1 MKNEKALSMLEHLEK
16 DDYTQNLI
24 AQGDSRYILF
34 NVNEEPE
41 NFPNYSSGLD
51 AKLTN
56 IALSY
61 YSIGCTFAENAEI
74 ESALYPLEKGATI
87 LENVHGPLGNRT
99 AYSSYFVLTSSLA
112 YYAAHQYSKSFIVL
126 KNIEQETT
134 ITKLVSLFLKRKYFM
149 LSKTLVELFLSQEI
163 SDNIISTLDDDDL
176 ANSKIYTL
184 ILAKSL
190 SSLLEFI
197 YSGNEVW
204 LNKSKE
210 SLNDL
215 LELAEIDVEPS
226 LWWVIRLFK
235 IIIDGFYNNSLWKTV
250 LPLLGGNDYVV
261 SRYISALAFQDNPNV
276 ELFISQKAALP
287 KVLKPSG
294 AVVSL
299 PTSGGKTRIAE
310 ISILQSLIS
319 DPSSIVLYLA
329 PFRSLAYEIEDSISK
344 TFRALGY
351 DVSYLYG
358 GPQFSKMDELI
369 INESNIIIATAEKAK
384 AIFRSNSEMK
394 SRVKLVVIDE
404 GHLIGPEERY
414 ITSEIFLEELR
425 YQIAKNEGKMILLSA
440 VLPNASE
447 IAKWVA
453 GDETNTVD
461 SSWRPS
467 SQRFGILEYT
477 GKNVNI
483 TWKGNIESFNRNL
496 LRPFT
501 VNRKRSSYIFPNDK
515 KQAIGATAVKLS
527 ISGSVLIFVC
537 RKNMVLSQA
546 REVLLA
552 MGSEPKE
559 HEWACIIE
567 WTTFTLACEEAY
579 GVNSEVYTLAKH
591 GVLCHHSGLASEVKL
606 SLEKLMRKGNPKI
619 IVATSTLGQGV
630 NIGVSTV
637 IFSNIWYNERE
648 QIKNSEFWNIAGRA
662 GRSFVDREG
671 KILFVVDASKG
682 SSKRRKDLKLA
693 LDYFDSS
700 NSEKA
705 ISGLLHIVEYV
716 HRTSRVSGIEFSVL
730 LELIAENDLS
740 SLKEEYSDTFISLFD
755 LIDDTLLS
763 LNQEFES
770 YHREDKSY
778 WVDDY
783 FRKSLAYVQAS
794 HFPEIKSEDVIS
806 FVKARN
812 AGVLKLA
819 GEPSHWGGYISSS
832 IPLLS
837 GLHIRREIDEIIE
850 VVTNFRSSERG
861 VEELVVFLMQ
871 VEEIVAMFPS
881 HQFKS
886 IKSISSLPESSTIR
900 ELWINGEAI
909 NSLDDKALRKYSSY
923 FGFTLPWGINAIA
936 RMLSTLD
943 KEEEAKEY
951 EELAVLVQMGLP
963 NIFSTNI
970 YLSGIHSR
978 TAALELSKILNPTYS
993 ELSNRKLREKI
1004 ISDIDLL
1011 QGVSENTNKWISL
1024 LKENEQRTEDLT
1036 VMIQD
1041 FRLPEDITVIS
1052 QTLLVKNY
1060 RDDIYLCSPDYG
1072 DVVKVQVSEELPFD
1086 TCANDDGVIF
1096 ECDETGRWAMTVRNP
1111 YKKRNIFD
1119 FL

>member
-1 MKNEKALSMLEHLEK
+1 MRNEKALSMLEHMEK
-16 DDYTQNLI
+16 DTFTQNLI

-41 NFPNYSSGLD
+41 NFPNYSAGLD

-61 YSIGCTFAENAEI
+61 YSIGCTFAENDEI

-87 LENVHGPLGNRT
+87 LENVHSPLDNRT

-112 YYAAHQYSKSFIVL
+112 YYASHHYSKSFIVL

-134 ITKLVSLFLKRKYFM
+134 ITKLVSLFLKRKYSM

-163 SDNIISTLDDDDL
+163 SDNIISALEDDDL

-197 YSGNEVW
+197 YSGNEAW
-204 LNKSKE
+204 LNKAKE
-210 SLNDL
+210 SLKDL
-215 LELAEIDVEPS
+215 LEIAEIDEEPS

-261 SRYISALAFQDNPNV
+261 SRYISAMAFQDNPNV

-310 ISILQSLIS
+310 ISILQSLVS
-319 DPSSIVLYLA
+319 DPNSIVLYLA

-358 GPQFSKMDELI
+358 GAQFSKMDELL

-384 AIFRSNSEMK
+384 AIFRSNSEIK

-425 YQIAKNEGKMILLSA
+425 LQIAKNEGKMILLSA

-453 GDETNTVD
+453 GDETNIVD
-461 SSWRPS
+461 SNWRPS

-477 GKNVNI
+477 GKNVNL
-483 TWKGNIESFNRNL
+483 TWKGNIESFNRQFI
-496 LRPFT
+496 RPFT

-552 MGSEPKE
+552 MGSEPEE
-559 HEWACIIE
+559 HEWACKIE

-579 GVNSEVYTLAKH
+579 GKNSEVYDLAKH
-591 GVLCHHSGLASEVKL
+591 GILCHHSSLSAEVRL
-606 SLEKLMRKGNPKI
+606 TLEKLMRKGNPKI
-619 IVATSTLGQGV
+619 IVATTTLGQGV

-637 IFSNIWYNERE
+637 IFSNVWYNGSE

-682 SSKRRKDLKLA
+682 SKKRRNDIKLA

-716 HRTSRVSGIEFSVL
+716 HSISRVSGIEFSVL

-740 SLKEEYSDTFISLFD
+740 SLEEEYSQTFIRIFD

-770 YHREDKSY
+770 YLQEDKSY
-778 WVDDY
+778 WVDDF

-794 HFPEIKSEDVIS
+794 HFSEINSDDVIS

-819 GEPSHWGGYISSS
+819 GDPSHWRGYISSS

-861 VEELVVFLMQ
+861 VEELVTFLTK
-871 VEEIVAMFPS
+871 VEEIVAKFPS
-881 HQFKS
+881 QQFE
-886 IKSISSLPESSTIR
+886 SISSLPELSTIR

-909 NSLDDKALRKYSSY
+909 NSLDDKTLGKCNSY
-923 FGFTLPWGINAIA
+923 FGFTLPWAINAIA
-936 RMLSTLD
+936 RMLSTLE
-943 KEEEAKEY
+943 KEEEANAY
-951 EELAVLVQMGLP
+951 EELAVFVQMGLP
-963 NIFSTNI
+963 NIFSANI
-970 YLSGIHSR
+970 YLSGINSR
-978 TAALELSKILNPTYS
+978 TAALELSKLLNPAYS

-1024 LKENEQRTEDLT
+1024 LMENEQRTEELT
-1036 VMIQD
+1036 VKIQN
-1041 FRLPEDITVIS
+1041 FRLREDITVIN
-1052 QTLLVKNY
+1052 QTLLVKKYEN
-1060 RDDIYLCSPDYG
+1060 DIYLCSPDYA
-1072 DVVKVQVSEELPFD
+1072 DVVQVQVSKELPFD

-1096 ECDETGRWAMTVRNP
+1096 ERNEAGSWGMTIRNP
-1111 YKKRNIFD
+1111 YKKSNIFD